1 MLVHS
6 LRGSHEARLPGLN
19 INAIAV
25 PRSHLAT
32 PVERWYVLIVMCLVY
47 AINIAA
53 RYVVTTVFEPIRL
66 ELHLTDAGAA
76 FLTGVP
82 LALFYV
88 CFMIP
93 IAWLADRYSRRNI
106 VAAALI
112 IWSGFTAFCGMAQ
125 SYWQLLIGRVGVG
138 FGEAGATPPSASLVS
153 DCFPAERR
161 PMALSIFALGAPI
174 GAWIGADLAGAV
186 AQAHGWRAA
195 FYALGIPGVLLGVLV
210 FLTIREPERGRLD
223 AIDGAGKAS
232 LVQSLGFL
240 WRQRAAF
247 HVIMASGVCCLWGWG
262 LVWWTPTYLLR
273 AYGLNVAQ
281 AGAVTG
287 NIHLVGGI
295 IATAATAWFMGR
307 PSMHDPRRILRTLAW
322 IIGLATIPSLIA
334 YWTHSLEVAKLM
346 FWLYIPAIYFF
357 IGPCMALVL
366 NLAPS
371 NMRSMFTA
379 VSGLVGNIFNLIVAP
394 QFVGLLSDWFAGAH
408 GSDAA
413 SLRLALLVLAPT
425 GFWAVWHFI
434 LAERTVTADQQR
446 AVGYAPL

>member
-1 MLVHS
+1 LSADATTVARADPAS
-6 LRGSHEARLPGLN
+6 L
-19 INAIAV
+19 
-25 PRSHLAT
+25 
-32 PVERWYVLIVMCLVY
+32 VERWYVLIVMCLVY

-66 ELHLTDAGAA
+66 ELKLTDAGAA

-88 CFMIP
+88 VFMIP
-93 IAWLADRYSRRNI
+93 IAWLADRSNRRNI
-106 VAAALI
+106 VAAGLI
-112 IWSGFTAFCGMAQ
+112 IWSAFTAFCGLSY
-125 SYWQLLIGRVGVG
+125 SYWQLLVGRVGVG

-153 DCFPAERR
+153 DCFPTDRR

-174 GAWIGADLAGAV
+174 GAWIGSDLAGAV
-186 AQAHGWRAA
+186 AQVYGWRYA
-195 FYALGIPGVLLGVLV
+195 FFALGIPGVLLGVLV
-210 FLTIREPERGRLD
+210 FLTIREPKRGRLD
-223 AIDGAGKAS
+223 AGEGEGKAS
-232 LVQSLGFL
+232 IEESLRFL
-240 WRQRAAF
+240 WRQKAGF
-247 HVIMASGVCCLWGWG
+247 HVIMGSGVCCLWGWG

-273 AYGLNVAQ
+273 AFGLNVAQ
-281 AGAVTG
+281 SGAVTG

-307 PSMHDPRRILRTLAW
+307 PAMRDPRRILTALAW
-322 IIGLATIPSLIA
+322 IIGLATIPSMVA
-334 YWTHSLEVAKLM
+334 YWTHSLWVAKLM

-366 NLAPS
+366 NVAPS

-379 VSGLVGNIFNLIVAP
+379 VSGLVGNVFNLIVAP

-408 GSDAA
+408 GADAA

-425 GFWAVWHFI
+425 GFWATWHFI
-434 LAERTVTADQQR
+434 LAARTVIADQER
-446 AVGYAPL
+446 ACGYVPAAPASAQWSKGVS